1 MIIITILSSVCR
13 SLQFVHFSINT
24 YKEKKKMKIRN
35 VVLSKIYTIHGK
47 QAKYERRMTGS
58 SSSCKPKS
66 INWADW
72 HPLKEDFALGNS
84 ESPVIGQLSRLFRE
98 KARK

>member
-1 MIIITILSSVCR
+1 M
-13 SLQFVHFSINT
+13 
-24 YKEKKKMKIRN
+24 
-35 VVLSKIYTIHGK
+35 
-47 QAKYERRMTGS
+47 
-58 SSSCKPKS
+58 KPKS

-84 ESPVIGQLSRLFRE
+84 ESPVFGQLSRLFRE